1 MVRINVKSTL
11 WFILHPAAWRDY
23 CRKVFLA
30 VRKRITNQERA
41 NQWCSERAVD
51 VKELVTKITGGF
63 REIKLDGVSG
73 HSNALMLYNLA
84 EFLQATCVLETGV
97 YIGESS
103 YGILE
108 SLKNRNG
115 KLISTDIPQPE
126 EWVQTGSVIPDE
138 LKQYW
143 KLIQKPDRVAL
154 PKALKEMPQLDMC
167 CYDSDKSYAGRMFAY
182 PLLWRALRK
191 DGIFFS
197 DDIND
202 NYGFRDFCQ
211 NNNLEPMIA
220 KNGERYV
227 GVVIKK

>member
-1 MVRINVKSTL
+1 MVKINVKSTL
-11 WFILHPAAWRDY
+11 WFLLHPAAWRDY
-23 CRKVFLA
+23 CQKVFLA
-30 VRKRITNQERA
+30 LRKRVAKQERA
-41 NQWCSERAVD
+41 NQWCSERAID
-51 VKELVTKITGGF
+51 IKELVIKITGGF
-63 REIKLDGVSG
+63 KEIELDGVSE
-73 HSNALMLYNLA
+73 HSNAVMLYNLA
-84 EFLQATCVLETGV
+84 EFLEATCVLETGV

-115 KLISTDIPQPE
+115 KLISTDIPLPE
-126 EWVQTGSVIPDE
+126 KWVQTGSVIPNE

-143 KLIQKPDRVAL
+143 KLIQKPDRSAL
-154 PKALKEMPQLDMC
+154 PKALEEMPQLDLC

-182 PLLWRALRK
+182 PLLWRAMRK
-191 DGIFFS
+191 GGIFVS

-211 NNNLEPMIA
+211 HNNLEPMIA

-227 GVVIKK
+227 GVIIKK